1 MRCIYE
7 YKNYVKITFL
17 DKGQNCSSLLI
28 IKICTTYIMHLDF
41 RKWVGMEN
49 ISAMSYDPFLSQI

>member
-17 DKGQNCSSLLI
+17 DKGQNCSSQDPSDNKNL
-28 IKICTTYIMHLDF
+28 YYVHNAF
-41 RKWVGMEN
+41 RFSEMGRNGKHFRNV
-49 ISAMSYDPFLSQI
+49 L